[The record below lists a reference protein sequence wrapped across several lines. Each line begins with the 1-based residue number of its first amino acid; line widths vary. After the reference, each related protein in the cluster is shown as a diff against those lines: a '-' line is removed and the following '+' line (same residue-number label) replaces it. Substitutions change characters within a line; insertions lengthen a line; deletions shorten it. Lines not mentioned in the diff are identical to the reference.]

1 MKKNKRV
8 MSSSKGNQMVNFVP
22 TKSNVDETRI
32 YLFTDSKVVKS
43 TFKMYEDNR
52 TLNKTHIAEIASD
65 IMKEPYKARFIAPV
79 RIDINT
85 MGIADGQHRVSAFL
99 KAWEAGST
107 EEMKVIF
114 ENYPTDPN
122 ERMSVIARMNGT
134 NKNWGVSD
142 HQHRLLVE
150 NNTHMLNIESFGKSH
165 TLCQKK
171 DKKGNVVDFFPRYAY
186 AILLGRNATKDVK
199 DGSIKISK
207 SDLDFGEQIHTELEQ
222 LVTALG
228 YEVNSWFESFAHAWY
243 NIRRN
248 DKANSALIDE
258 LGLENICK
266 NIRNYFHGW
275 QVVTRK
281 TEWENRFRTAI
292 WEVKRE
298 TLK

>member
-1 MKKNKRV
+1 MKTRKRV
-8 MSSSKGNQMVNFVP
+8 MSSPKGSPMVNIVP

-32 YLFTDSKVVKS
+32 YLFTDPNLVKT
-43 TFKMYEDNR
+43 TFKWFEDNR
-52 TLNKTHIAEIASD
+52 TLNKAHIAEIASD
-65 IMKEPYKARFIAPV
+65 IMKTPYKAKYFAPV
-79 RIDINT
+79 RIDINS
-85 MGIADGQHRVSAFL
+85 MGIADGQHRISAFI
-99 KAWEAGST
+99 KAWESGSK
-107 EEMKVIF
+107 EPMKVIF
-114 ENYPTDPN
+114 ESYPTDAN

-134 NKNWGVSD
+134 NKNWGVND
-142 HQHRLLVE
+142 HQHRLLAE

-165 TLCQKK
+165 SLCQKK
-171 DKKGNVVDFFPRYAY
+171 NKKGEVVDFFPRYAY
-186 AILLGRNATKDVK
+186 AILFGKNATKDVK

-207 SDLDFGEQIHTELEQ
+207 SDLDFGEQMHSELEQ
-222 LVTALG
+222 LVSVLG

-258 LGLENICK
+258 LGLDNICK
-266 NIRNYFHGW
+266 NIRHYFHGW

-281 TEWENRFRTAI
+281 TEWENRFRTLV

>member
-1 MKKNKRV
+1 
-8 MSSSKGNQMVNFVP
+8 MSSAKGSILVNTVP
-22 TKSNVDETRI
+22 TKKDVDYNRI
-32 YLFTDSKVVKS
+32 YVFNDPIIVEN
-43 TFKMYEDNR
+43 TFKFYDDNR
-52 TLNKTHIAEIASD
+52 ALNKSHIKEIQLD
-65 IMKEPYKARFIAPV
+65 IDKTPNKAKYFAPV

-99 KAWEAGST
+99 KAWEAGSK
-107 EEMKVIF
+107 EPMRVIF
-114 ENYPTDPN
+114 EDYPLDAN

-134 NKNWGVSD
+134 NKNWGVND

-150 NNTHMLNIESFGKSH
+150 NNIHMINIESFGKSH

-171 DKKGNVVDFFPRYAY
+171 NKKGEVIDFFPRYAY
-186 AILLGRNATKDVK
+186 AILLGKNATKDVK

>member
-8 MSSSKGNQMVNFVP
+8 MSSPKGSQMVNVVP
-22 TKSNVDETRI
+22 TKSNVDYNRI
-32 YLFTDSKVVKS
+32 YVFTDADLVKS
-43 TFKMYEDNR
+43 TFKMFEDNR
-52 TLNKTHIAEIASD
+52 TLNKPHVNEIASD
-65 IMKEPYKARFIAPV
+65 IEKAPYHAKYFAPV

-85 MGIADGQHRVSAFL
+85 MGIADGQHRITAFL
-99 KAWEAGST
+99 KAWGNGST
-107 EEMKVIF
+107 EPMRVIF
-114 ENYPTDPN
+114 EDYPKEMMDIVS
-122 ERMSVIARMNGT
+122 RINGT
-134 NKNWGVSD
+134 NKNWGVND

>member
-8 MSSSKGNQMVNFVP
+8 MSSPKGSQMVNVVP

-32 YLFTDSKVVKS
+32 YLFTDSKIVKS

-52 TLNKTHIAEIASD
+52 TLNKAHIAEITSD
-65 IMKEPYKARFIAPV
+65 IMKAPYKAKYFAPV

-107 EEMKVIF
+107 EPMKVIF

-134 NKNWGVSD
+134 NKNWGVND

>member
-8 MSSSKGNQMVNFVP
+8 MSSPKGSKMVNVVP

-122 ERMSVIARMNGT
+122 GRMSVIARMNGT
-134 NKNWGVSD
+134 NKNWGVND

-150 NNTHMLNIESFGKSH
+150 NNIHMINIESFGKSH

-171 DKKGNVVDFFPRYAY
+171 NKKGEVIDFFPRYAY
-186 AILLGRNATKDVK
+186 AILLGKNATKDVK